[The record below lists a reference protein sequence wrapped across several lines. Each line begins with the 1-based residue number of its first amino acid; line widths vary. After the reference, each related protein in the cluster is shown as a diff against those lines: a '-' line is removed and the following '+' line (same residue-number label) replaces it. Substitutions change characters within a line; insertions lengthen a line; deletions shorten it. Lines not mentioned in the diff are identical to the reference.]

1 MYAEMVFIL
10 ERMGW
15 VKEALTLLIK
25 QLKDVKKAV
34 AFVSKQNDDELW
46 ESLIEQSMNES
57 EFISELL
64 EHIGGHVDPLRI
76 IKRIPPGLHIPKL
89 RDRLVKIISDYK
101 LEMSLRGGCNEILK
115 ADSVEL
121 VEKYVKGQRR
131 GVRVGMD
138 AQCAVCSESIGMA
151 GKSHGGFVIFFCRHI
166 YHNKCI
172 VPAGGGSTS
181 NDLRLSGQ
189 KDGKVHCVLCEK
201 NQKTLNLSS
210 VRRGDVS

>member
-1 MYAEMVFIL
+1 MYAETVFIL
-10 ERMGW
+10 ERMGSA
-15 VKEALTLLIK
+15 KEALTLLIK

-34 AFVSKQNDDELW
+34 DFVSKQNDDELW
-46 ESLIEQSMNES
+46 EYLIANSMNEN

-76 IKRIPPGLHIPKL
+76 IKRIPPGLQIPKL

-101 LEMSLRGGCNEILK
+101 LEMSLREGCNEILK

-138 AQCAVCSESIGMA
+138 AQCAVCSESIGMS
-151 GKSHGGFVIFFCRHI
+151 GKGHGGYVIFFCHHI

-172 VPAGGGSTS
+172 VPTGGGAAAS
-181 NDLRLSGQ
+181 DLRLSGQ
-189 KDGKVHCVLCEK
+189 AGGKIHCLLCEK
-201 NQKTLNLSS
+201 NQKTLSMSAAN
-210 VRRGDVS
+210 RRGEA